1 MNEEPKRRA
10 PEPVTRWLPPES
22 PVPVTGAPAG
32 VVFPAPDTHV
42 VEWNAP
48 APEDAAR
55 LSMLDRAVD
64 RVLAIQRPL
73 VLAHL
78 RRVGARNPEM
88 SPAMLARSLERRY
101 LAAVTAG
108 GSGVGAAAAVPGIG
122 TVAALGIA
130 SAETVGFLE
139 ATALYAHSLAELHG
153 IALRDPDRARILVLT
168 LLLGDEGLGLL
179 RQITQQ
185 ASGGTSRSSFWGE
198 LVSSS
203 MPRQLVGPLVGQLK
217 DMFIRKA
224 ARAGGASV
232 ISKVMPYG
240 IGAVLGGSGNFV
252 MARRVVARSRT
263 AFGPAPHALPDELA
277 MLRAETAAQPTLRE
291 RSVARKGERS
301 ARKAERAEQKALRAE
316 RRAEHRDRAEHT
328 DHAEHR
334 DRAEHTDL
342 ADLADRTETEA
353 LRTGPETS

>member
-1 MNEEPKRRA
+1 MNVEPEGRA
-10 PEPVTRWLPPES
+10 PEPAYRWLPPET
-22 PVPVTGAPAG
+22 PVPVTGAPAD
-32 VVFPAPDTHV
+32 VVFPAPDTQL
-42 VEWNAP
+42 VEWNSAT
-48 APEDAAR
+48 PEQRVR
-55 LSMLDRAVD
+55 LTLLDRAVD

-78 RRVGARNPEM
+78 RRVGARNPHM
-88 SPAMLARSLERRY
+88 SPALLARSLERRY

-153 IALRDPDRARILVLT
+153 VALRDPDRARILVLT
-168 LLLGDEGLGLL
+168 LLLGDEGLSLL

-217 DMFIRKA
+217 DLFIRKA

-240 IGAVLGGSGNFV
+240 IGAVLGGSGNYV

-277 MLRAETAAQPTLRE
+277 LLRAETAAKPTLRE
-291 RSVARKGERS
+291 RSGARKEDRI
-301 ARKAERAEQKALRAE
+301 ARKAVRGQQQAVRSNKKAEQQALRAE
-316 RRAEHRDRAEHT
+316 PRD
-328 DHAEHR
+328 
-334 DRAEHTDL
+334 
-342 ADLADRTETEA
+342 
-353 LRTGPETS
+353 